1 MLQSIPHG
9 GKLINR
15 ILRGKDREMAELK
28 SKELRKIPLTS
39 REVSDL
45 EMIATGAMSPLE
57 GFMCKDDYHS
67 VVDTMRLTNGL
78 PWSLPVTLAV
88 SQETADSLSLKD
100 EVALVDG
107 HGHALAILTVEDI
120 FNHDKEKE
128 SVEVYKTDS
137 AEHPGIKY
145 LYEVGPVLVGGKIA
159 LFQRPR
165 HEDFLQ
171 YRLDPEDTRKRF
183 QEKGWKTVV
192 GFQTRNPIHRAHEYI
207 QKSALEIVDG
217 LMVHPLV
224 GATKGDDVPASVR
237 MLCYEALFQNYY
249 PKDRTTLAVFPAAMR
264 YAGPREAI
272 FHAICR
278 KNYGCTHFIVGRDHA
293 GVGNYYGTFDAHYIF
308 DEFEPGELGI
318 TPLRFDH
325 TFYCKRCTSMAS
337 YKTCPHDSAEHV
349 TLSGTKVREMLRN
362 GIKPPAEF
370 SRPEVATIL
379 IEAMSA
385 KKE

>member
-28 SKELRKIPLTS
+28 AKELKKIPLTS

-78 PWSLPVTLAV
+78 PWALPVTLAV

-107 HGHALAILTVEDI
+107 HGHTLAILTVEDI

-145 LYEVGPVLVGGKIA
+145 LYEIGPVLVGGKIA

-171 YRLDPEDTRKRF
+171 YRLPVVCFAMKRCF
-183 QEKGWKTVV
+183 
-192 GFQTRNPIHRAHEYI
+192 RI
-207 QKSALEIVDG
+207 
-217 LMVHPLV
+217 
-224 GATKGDDVPASVR
+224 
-237 MLCYEALFQNYY
+237 
-249 PKDRTTLAVFPAAMR
+249 TTLKTERRLPYFLLQCVMQDRERRFSMQS
-264 YAGPREAI
+264 AG
-272 FHAICR
+272 
-278 KNYGCTHFIVGRDHA
+278 KTM
-293 GVGNYYGTFDAHYIF
+293 GV
-308 DEFEPGELGI
+308 
-318 TPLRFDH
+318 R
-325 TFYCKRCTSMAS
+325 
-337 YKTCPHDSAEHV
+337 
-349 TLSGTKVREMLRN
+349 TL
-362 GIKPPAEF
+362 
-370 SRPEVATIL
+370 
-379 IEAMSA
+379 
-385 KKE
+385 

>member
-28 SKELRKIPLTS
+28 AKELRKIPLTS

-57 GFMCKDDYHS
+57 VFMCKDDYHS
-67 VVDTMRLTNGL
+67 VVDTMRLTSGL

-88 SQETADSLSLKD
+88 SQETADSLTLKE
-100 EVALVDG
+100 EVTLVDG
-107 HGHALAILTVEDI
+107 HGDALAIMVIEEI
-120 FNHDKEKE
+120 FNHNKEKE

-137 AEHPGIKY
+137 PEHPGVKY
-145 LYEVGPVLVGGKIA
+145 INEVGPVLIGGKIS
-159 LFQRPR
+159 LFQRPG
-165 HEDFLQ
+165 HEDFLP
-171 YRLDPEDTRKRF
+171 YRLDPEETRKKF
-183 QEKGWKTVV
+183 QEKGWKTIVA
-192 GFQTRNPIHRAHEYI
+192 FKTRNPIHRAHEYI
-207 QKSALEIVDG
+207 QKSSLEIVDG

-237 MLCYEALFQNYY
+237 VLCYEALFQNYS

-278 KNYGCTHFIVGRDHA
+278 KNYGRTHFMVGSDHA

-308 DEFEPGELGI
+308 DEFQPTALGI
-318 TPLRFDH
+318 TAL
-325 TFYCKRCTSMAS
+325 
-337 YKTCPHDSAEHV
+337 
-349 TLSGTKVREMLRN
+349 ML
-362 GIKPPAEF
+362 
-370 SRPEVATIL
+370 
-379 IEAMSA
+379 
-385 KKE
+385 